1 MKTIVL
7 GIGNLLLR
15 DEGVGIHAVR
25 QLQKRPLPQDVE
37 VVDAGTAS
45 WYITPYLKD
54 SEKLIVIDAVK
65 NGGKPGTIYRLG
77 FDGSAIQSL
86 PPLDS
91 ISLHQIDFFQSL
103 IGLKNGPKEIIIF
116 GIEPKEISW
125 GMELSREVD
134 EKISELIELAWKELA
149 LEVKC

>member
-1 MKTIVL
+1 MKTVVL

-54 SEKLIVIDAVK
+54 TEKLIVIDAVK
-65 NGGKPGTIYRLG
+65 NGGRPGTIYRLQ

-86 PPLDS
+86 PHLDS

-103 IGLKNGPKEIIIF
+103 TWLKNGPKEIIIF

-125 GMELSREVD
+125 GMELSKEVN
-134 EKISELIELAWKELA
+134 EKISELIELVWKELA

>member
-15 DEGVGIHAVR
+15 DEGVGIHAVC
-25 QLQKRPLPQDVE
+25 QLQKMSLPQNVE
-37 VVDAGTAS
+37 VIDAGTAS

-54 SEKLIVIDAVK
+54 TEKLIVIDAVK
-65 NGGKPGTIYRLG
+65 NGGRPGTIYRLG
-77 FDGSAIQSL
+77 FDGSVIQSL

-103 IGLKNGPKEIIIF
+103 RLLKNAPKEIIIF

-125 GMELSREVD
+125 GMELSKEVNK
-134 EKISELIELAWKELA
+134 KISEVIELVA